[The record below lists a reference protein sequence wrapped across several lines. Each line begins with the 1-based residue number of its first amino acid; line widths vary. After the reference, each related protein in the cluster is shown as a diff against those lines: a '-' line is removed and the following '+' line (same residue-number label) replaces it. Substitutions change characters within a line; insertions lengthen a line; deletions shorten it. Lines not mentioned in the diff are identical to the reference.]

1 MEQFEIRI
9 TKLLKKLE
17 RIETMYKKE
26 DKVPD
31 FFWTIL
37 NEEREKLLGLK
48 EKYKKE
54 EISPEEFL

>member
-1 MEQFEIRI
+1 MEQFKIRVI
-9 TKLLKKLE
+9 KLLKKLE

-26 DKVPD
+26 DNVPD

-37 NEEREKLLGLK
+37 YDEREKLLNLK

-54 EISPEEFL
+54 EISPDEFL